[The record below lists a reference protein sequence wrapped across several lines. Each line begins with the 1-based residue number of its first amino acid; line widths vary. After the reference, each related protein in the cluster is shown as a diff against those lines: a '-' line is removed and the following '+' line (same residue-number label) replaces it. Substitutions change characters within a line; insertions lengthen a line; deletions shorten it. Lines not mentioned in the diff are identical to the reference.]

1 MVVCAYVVLSWIIGL
16 ACAQMFCEFRRIEP
30 SGLNVLHAICML
42 VLSVLGII
50 GISLR

>member
-16 ACAQMFCEFRRIEP
+16 ACVQVFCEFRRFEP
-30 SGLNVLHAICML
+30 SGVNVLHAICIL

-50 GISLR
+50 GISVR